1 MVGREDRM
9 FGLGTTGRDSELRW
23 LDARLHPGRPRR
35 TPAVVVVR
43 GPIGIGKTSLVRAAL
58 AQHPDSVICRTT
70 AVRGGEAGPE
80 LFAALREAGV
90 RQPELDPDAFEDW
103 YTDFTVW
110 ARNRTGLVLVVD
122 DVQWCEEPLL
132 HWLGLLARRAAGLPV
147 RIVLLRSSTA
157 AEARVPDLEC
167 WYGTEVLDLGGL
179 PEHAVSRL
187 VAAAGREA
195 GESFVRYCLER
206 TGGNPLLLG
215 QLLGGEGGEPSGTS
229 VLRSLL
235 ERLPEYVR
243 LVALA
248 AAVLGDR
255 DLFLVA
261 RLAEVPL
268 HTAETAVGMLRAQQI
283 LAPERLEFRNR
294 AVRAGLLDGTGP
306 AELARLR
313 RAAATLLSDAAEP
326 AEVIAEQILQ
336 LAEPE
341 PWMVDL
347 LCDAAGGATE
357 RGAPET
363 ALRYLRSAVAARAED
378 VDLLV
383 QLAEAVARVEPGDGF
398 ELLHQALE
406 REGDP
411 VKRADIAVRLGR
423 LALVVRRCGTAVRV
437 LEDELTRL
445 DEELRPPVQRH
456 LHALLGLVGIEHR
469 DSVERLD
476 TWLRADHVRP
486 RAGLAEAGHFAVR
499 AVVTALEGVEPEQ
512 AADWAA
518 RAIRR
523 SDATVDDSPVSAAVL
538 ALMLADEV
546 DLARGKLTEVI
557 DLVPAKRSEYLAFR
571 GLVSHWCGNLTGAG
585 ADTERAYTLASQ
597 ETGRT
602 AAVVPRIALAT
613 VLVEQGEASQADR
626 VLRETDSMQLLEHTV
641 LRPWFELIDARARW
655 ALGEQDAALV
665 LFHRCAESLTEVGI
679 TNPLLAP
686 WWFEAACLL
695 ADAGQHEEAAELA
708 AHGAAPALQ
717 WGTPRAIGMARLAA
731 GLTAEP
737 GERVGLLEE
746 ASGTLAGS
754 PARRE
759 AALAEFELGR
769 ALIDVG
775 ELGAARQRLRRA
787 TRSSLRLGDRQLP
800 RRARQAAAAAGIP
813 RQESPL
819 ASLSPAERR
828 SVELA
833 GRGVSN
839 RVIAERLFVTVRTVE
854 THLTSAYRK
863 LQVNSRGELATALG
877 QTSDCPEWTGT
888 SR

>member
-1 MVGREDRM
+1 MVDRKDRM
-9 FGLGTTGRDSELRW
+9 PGLGMIGRDSELRW
-23 LDARLHPGRPRR
+23 LDARLRPGRSRR
-35 TPAVVVVR
+35 TPVVVVVR
-43 GPIGIGKTSLVRAAL
+43 GPIGIGKTSLVDAAL
-58 AQHPDSVICRTT
+58 ARCADSVICRAT

-90 RQPELDPDAFEDW
+90 RQPELDPGAFEDW

-110 ARNRTGLVLVVD
+110 ARNRTGVVLVVD
-122 DVQWCEEPLL
+122 DVQWCEEPTLR
-132 HWLGLLARRAAGLPV
+132 WLGLLARRAAGLPL
-147 RIVLLRSSTA
+147 RIVLVRTRKA
-157 AEARVPDLEC
+157 ADARVPDLEC
-167 WYGTEVLDLGGL
+167 WYGTETLDLGGL
-179 PEHAVSRL
+179 PEQAVSQL
-187 VAAAGREA
+187 VTAADGGAT
-195 GESFVRYCLER
+195 ESFVRYCLER

-215 QLLGGEGGEPSGTS
+215 QLLVEENGPPSGRS
-229 VLRSLL
+229 AVGSLL
-235 ERLPEYVR
+235 DRLPDYVR
-243 LVALA
+243 LVGLA
-248 AAVLGDR
+248 VAVLGGR
-255 DLFLVA
+255 ELFLVA
-261 RLAEVPL
+261 RLAEVPV

-283 LAPERLEFRNR
+283 LAPEGLEFRNES
-294 AVRAGLLDGTGP
+294 VRAGLLDGAGP
-306 AELARLR
+306 TELARLR

-326 AEVIAEQILQ
+326 AEVVAEQVLQ

-347 LCDAAGGATE
+347 LCDAATVASE
-357 RGAPET
+357 RGAPDT
-363 ALRYLRSAVAARAED
+363 ALRYLRSAAAARPED

-383 QLAEAVARVEPGDGF
+383 QLAEAVARVEPGNGF
-398 ELLHQALE
+398 ELLQHALE
-406 REGDP
+406 RESDP

-445 DEELRPPVQRH
+445 DEDLRPPVQRH

-476 TWLRADHVRP
+476 SWLRADHVRP

-499 AVVTALEGVEPEQ
+499 AVVAALEGVEPEQ
-512 AADWAA
+512 AADWAS

-523 SDATVDDSPVSAAVL
+523 CDATVDDSPVSAAVL

-546 DLARGKLTEVI
+546 DLAHGKLTEVI
-557 DLVPAKRSEYLAFR
+557 DLVPAKRGEYLAFR

-585 ADTERAYTLASQ
+585 ADTERAYALASQ
-597 ETGRT
+597 EAGRS

-613 VLVEQGEASQADR
+613 VLVEQGEAGEADR

-641 LRPWFELIDARARW
+641 LRPWFELIDARVRW
-655 ALGEQDAALV
+655 ALGEQDTALV
-665 LFHRCAESLTEVGI
+665 LFNRCAESLAEVGI

-686 WWFEAACLL
+686 WWFEAVCLL
-695 ADAGQHEEAAELA
+695 TDAGQHEEAAELA
-708 AHGAAPALQ
+708 AYGAAPALR
-717 WGTPRAIGMARLAA
+717 WGTPRAIGMARLAE
-731 GLTAEP
+731 GITAEP
-737 GERVGLLEE
+737 GERVGLLEQ
-746 ASGTLAGS
+746 ACGTLAES

-787 TRSSLRLGDRQLP
+787 TRASLRLGDRQLP

-863 LQVNSRGELATALG
+863 LQVTSRVELATALG
-877 QTSDCPEWTGT
+877 QPPDCVEWTGT